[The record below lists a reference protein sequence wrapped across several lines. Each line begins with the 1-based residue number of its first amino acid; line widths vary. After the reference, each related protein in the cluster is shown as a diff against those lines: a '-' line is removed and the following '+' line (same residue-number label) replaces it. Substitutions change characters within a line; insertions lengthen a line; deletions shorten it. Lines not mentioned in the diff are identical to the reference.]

1 MSVEYTEL
9 PPENCRGLVFR
20 SHEYWECYVKQ
31 RGYSWLHIVG
41 TCSMGLVTDS
51 LTVVD
56 SKLRYNAY
64 PNTNIESSLNL
75 KTVKLNF
82 QGSWN

>member
-1 MSVEYTEL
+1 MENTTPFQNMGVAYTET
-9 PPENCRGLVFR
+9 PPDNCRGLVFR

-41 TCSMGLVTDS
+41 TCSMGPVTDP

-56 SKLRYNAY
+56 SKLRYKCLI
-64 PNTNIESSLNL
+64 TIT
-75 KTVKLNF
+75 KF
-82 QGSWN
+82 